1 MEKNSTFFDSVCL
14 TRVEQSREQMH
25 QKIDDLYD
33 ELVQKI
39 LTEGKR
45 LTMGDGEQLLSL
57 AADPARFK
65 GLKPSRLLFPD
76 GRIATVQNWR
86 QAILEILQEC
96 NKDPIRHDRMVRLRD
111 LVAGRLRPL
120 LSGSPKGMN
129 VPVMI
134 DEGLYLE
141 GKLDTE
147 YLIKTVRDQILNPAG
162 YDYDKIGL
170 VVYDP
175 KQEMVQKSQSMQ
187 ITPCTVSP

>member
-1 MEKNSTFFDSVCL
+1 MEKNSAPIGGVSL
-14 TRVEQSREQMH
+14 ARVEQSREQMH

-57 AADPARFK
+57 AADPVRFK

-76 GRIATVQNWR
+76 GRIVTVQNWR
-86 QAILEILQEC
+86 QAILEILREC

-170 VVYDP
+170 AVYDP
-175 KQEMVQKSQSMQ
+175 KREMVQKSQSMQ
-187 ITPCTVSP
+187 M

>member
-1 MEKNSTFFDSVCL
+1 MVYKRQLIFQYSCPSGVRYKQVAIRWPQKQIVLRWFLKSSV
-14 TRVEQSREQMH
+14 S
-25 QKIDDLYD
+25 
-33 ELVQKI
+33 
-39 LTEGKR
+39 
-45 LTMGDGEQLLSL
+45 LL
-57 AADPARFK
+57 APVRFK

-76 GRIATVQNWR
+76 GSVVTVQNWR
-86 QAILEILQEC
+86 QAILEILREC
-96 NKDPIRHDRMVRLRD
+96 NKDPIRHDRMMRLCD

-170 VVYDP
+170 AVYDP

-187 ITPCTVSP
+187 M

>member
-1 MEKNSTFFDSVCL
+1 MEKNSAPIGGVSL
-14 TRVEQSREQMH
+14 ARVEQSREQMH

-76 GRIATVQNWR
+76 GRIVTVQNWR

>member
-1 MEKNSTFFDSVCL
+1 MEKNSAPIGGVSL
-14 TRVEQSREQMH
+14 ARVEQSREQMH

-39 LTEGKR
+39 LMEEKR
-45 LTMGDGEQLLSL
+45 LTMDDGEQLLSL

-76 GRIATVQNWR
+76 GSVVTVQNWR
-86 QAILEILQEC
+86 QAILEILREC
-96 NKDPIRHDRMVRLRD
+96 NKDPIRHDRMMRLCD

-147 YLIKTVRDQILNPAG
+147 YLIKTVRD
-162 YDYDKIGL
+162 
-170 VVYDP
+170 
-175 KQEMVQKSQSMQ
+175 
-187 ITPCTVSP
+187 

>member
-1 MEKNSTFFDSVCL
+1 MEKNSAPIGGVSL
-14 TRVEQSREQMH
+14 AWVEQSREQMH

>member
-45 LTMGDGEQLLSL
+45 LTMDDGEQLLSL

-76 GRIATVQNWR
+76 GRVVTVQNWR
-86 QAILEILQEC
+86 QAILEILREC
-96 NKDPIRHDRMVRLRD
+96 NKDPIRR
-111 LVAGRLRPL
+111 
-120 LSGSPKGMN
+120 GSPKGMN

-141 GKLDTE
+141 GKMDTE
-147 YLIKTVRDQILNPAG
+147 YLIKTVRDQILSSVG

-170 VVYDP
+170 VVYNP

-187 ITPCTVSP
+187 M

>member
-1 MEKNSTFFDSVCL
+1 MEKNSAPIGGVSL
-14 TRVEQSREQMH
+14 AGVEQSREQMH

>member
-1 MEKNSTFFDSVCL
+1 MEKNSAPIGGVSL
-14 TRVEQSREQMH
+14 ARVEQSREQIH

-39 LTEGKR
+39 LMEEKR

-57 AADPARFK
+57 AANPARFK
-65 GLKPSRLLFPD
+65 RLKPSRLLFPD
-76 GRIATVQNWR
+76 GRIVTVQNWR
-86 QAILEILQEC
+86 QTVLEILREC
-96 NKDPIRHDRMVRLRD
+96 DKDPIRHDRMVRLHD

-120 LSGSPKGMN
+120 LSSSPKGMN

-141 GKLDTE
+141 GKMDTE
-147 YLIKTVRDQILNPAG
+147 YLIKTVRDQILNPIG

-170 VVYDP
+170 VVYGP
-175 KQEMVQKSQSMQ
+175 KQEMVQKSQSMRM
-187 ITPCTVSP
+187 

>member
-1 MEKNSTFFDSVCL
+1 MLKYSISYDSVSL
-14 TRVEQSREQMH
+14 ALVEQSREQMH

-33 ELVQKI
+33 ELAQKI
-39 LTEGKR
+39 LMEEKR
-45 LTMGDGEQLLSL
+45 LTMDDGEQLLSL

-76 GRIATVQNWR
+76 GRVVTVQNWR
-86 QAILEILQEC
+86 QAILEILREC
-96 NKDPIRHDRMVRLRD
+96 NKDPIRRDRMMRLRD

-170 VVYDP
+170 AVYDP

-187 ITPCTVSP
+187 M

>member
-1 MEKNSTFFDSVCL
+1 MEKNSAPIGGVSL
-14 TRVEQSREQMH
+14 ARVEQSREQMH

-39 LTEGKR
+39 LMEEKR
-45 LTMGDGEQLLSL
+45 LTMDDGEQLLSL
-57 AADPARFK
+57 AADPVRFK

-86 QAILEILQEC
+86 QAILEILREC
-96 NKDPIRHDRMVRLRD
+96 NKDPIRHDRMMRLRD

-170 VVYDP
+170 AVYDP

-187 ITPCTVSP
+187 M

>member
-1 MEKNSTFFDSVCL
+1 MEKNSTFIDSVCL
-14 TRVEQSREQMH
+14 IRVEQSRKQMH

-39 LTEGKR
+39 LMEEKR
-45 LTMGDGEQLLSL
+45 LTMDDGEQLLSM

-76 GRIATVQNWR
+76 GSVVTVQNWR
-86 QAILEILQEC
+86 QAILEILREC
-96 NKDPIRHDRMVRLRD
+96 NKDPIRHDRMMRLRD

-134 DEGLYLE
+134 LAPFALIISDGNFYLS
-141 GKLDTE
+141 E
-147 YLIKTVRDQILNPAG
+147 YLLADLADRRTQRRNRSRGVEVEHG
-162 YDYDKIGL
+162 HKIFRF
-170 VVYDP
+170 
-175 KQEMVQKSQSMQ
+175 
-187 ITPCTVSP
+187 

>member
-1 MEKNSTFFDSVCL
+1 M
-14 TRVEQSREQMH
+14 
-25 QKIDDLYD
+25 
-33 ELVQKI
+33 
-39 LTEGKR
+39 
-45 LTMGDGEQLLSL
+45 
-57 AADPARFK
+57 
-65 GLKPSRLLFPD
+65 
-76 GRIATVQNWR
+76 
-86 QAILEILQEC
+86 
-96 NKDPIRHDRMVRLRD
+96 
-111 LVAGRLRPL
+111 
-120 LSGSPKGMN
+120 
-129 VPVMI
+129 PVMI